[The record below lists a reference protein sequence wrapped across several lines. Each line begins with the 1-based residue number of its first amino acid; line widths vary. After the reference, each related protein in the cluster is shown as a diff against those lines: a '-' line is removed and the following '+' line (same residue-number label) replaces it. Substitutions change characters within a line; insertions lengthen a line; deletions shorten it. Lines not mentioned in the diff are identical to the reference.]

1 MKNKNMNNLIEEY
14 CKAKGLKK
22 SSTQSI
28 TYMLQHYEQFQEA
41 TLEELI
47 IEAEQEEDAGIRW
60 KHRKLKKRLINYTN
74 HLQETMMYSSAKVY
88 LLTAKAFYKH
98 FEIEVHQTPPLN
110 KKNSNLPVPIS
121 FKDLPDKD
129 IIRQTLEITTPL
141 LQSVILFMASSGCS
155 RKETLSLSIQDYLDS
170 VEEYTVGMNF
180 YEKLKF
186 LVENND
192 VIPTFRLKRQKT
204 NKYYYTFCSPEASQ
218 KIAYY
223 LIIRCHN
230 KYEVNERLF
239 DIGLPHL
246 STKFA
251 RINDHLGLGKKG
263 TFNRFRPHMLRKF
276 HASALLNDG
285 MSMDDVNSL
294 QGKSKNKTDEA
305 YFFDDPDKLKMKYL
319 SHVNAV
325 TINSEVNNIDLK
337 SPEFIELERKLKEKE
352 VEVEDMEH
360 RLSSL
365 EKRFSDI
372 DKEPISRKSIL
383 EKISDN

>member
-1 MKNKNMNNLIEEY
+1 MRNKNMNNLIKEY
-14 CKAKGLKK
+14 CTAKGLKK
-22 SSTQSI
+22 SSIQTV
-28 TYMLQHYEQFQEA
+28 TYMLEHYERFQEA

-47 IEAEQEEDAGIRW
+47 LEAEQEEDAGIRW
-60 KHRKLKKRLINYTN
+60 KHRKLKKRLIAYTN
-74 HLQETMMYSSAKVY
+74 HLQKTMMYSSAKVY

-121 FKDLPDKD
+121 FKDLVDKD
-129 IIRQTLEITTPL
+129 IIKQSLEITTPL
-141 LQSVILFMASSGCS
+141 LQGVILFMVSSGCS
-155 RKETLSLSIQDYLDS
+155 RKETMSLKIRDYIES
-170 VEEYTVGMNF
+170 VDDYCKGMDF
-180 YEKLKF
+180 YERLKF
-186 LVENND
+186 LVENDD
-192 VIPTFRLKRQKT
+192 VVPTFRLKRQKT
-204 NKYYYTFCSPEASQ
+204 NKYYYAFCSPEASQ

-223 LIIRCHN
+223 LIIRCHQSYDLDE
-230 KYEVNERLF
+230 KLF

-352 VEVEDMEH
+352 VEVEDMEY